1 MSSHCTAFFYLFR
14 VLAWARRVEEYS
26 HVASLWKYLNCQNVI
41 WCVCMCVWTQEYI
54 CTWSSFFKIVLSFC
68 LYWRKAGYREQ
79 NWYWKNN
86 VFPSLV
92 VLCIKKKKES
102 QHEVFLTCYA
112 INAVSIGVKGGK
124 YESALLKFYLE
135 LNIES
140 AANSRI
146 KVSKCENGDRVFF
159 F

>member
-79 NWYWKNN
+79 NWYWKHN

-92 VLCIKKKKES
+92 VLCIKKKS
-102 QHEVFLTCYA
+102 QHEVFFNMLCHKCCFNWCERWWIWICTFEILPWVEYW
-112 INAVSIGVKGGK
+112 IS
-124 YESALLKFYLE
+124 
-135 LNIES
+135 
-140 AANSRI
+140 
-146 KVSKCENGDRVFF
+146 SK
-159 F
+159 

>member
-1 MSSHCTAFFYLFR
+1 M
-14 VLAWARRVEEYS
+14 
-26 HVASLWKYLNCQNVI
+26 
-41 WCVCMCVWTQEYI
+41 
-54 CTWSSFFKIVLSFC
+54 
-68 LYWRKAGYREQ
+68 
-79 NWYWKNN
+79 
-86 VFPSLV
+86 

-124 YESALLKFYLE
+124 YESARLKFYLE